1 MIARDEFWHVMEAY
15 GAQIRPAQIVFYI
28 AAIAAHPPS
37 FCCAASP
44 WTDGLELRL
53 IRHSATIVSDAS
65 GESTP

>member
-1 MIARDEFWHVMEAY
+1 MIARDEFWHVVEAY

-37 FCCAASP
+37 FCCAAFP
-44 WTDGLELRL
+44 WTDELRS